1 MDTRCWSAWPSHLPL
16 PRRNHP
22 CIGFLNSTRP
32 QSLPAAFLVP
42 ASAVATRR
50 AAWSSRLRK
59 GGRAA
64 GSETAGASE
73 TDVMEVTLETDQP
86 DAVMELLLGFG
97 ANSASAMAANTR
109 QATLRVVSAQFEG
122 SSDILAKLDLE
133 QIGCIIQGALDLP
146 RKPLLKSR
154 LLGGSWS
161 KYFPLSE
168 SVEVRLPCHAGPR
181 GGMLSETG
189 RRVLR
194 LEGGVAFGAGDHP
207 TTRGA
212 AAFLEATLTK
222 ARPLSLRCLDYGTG
236 SGVLAICAWMLG
248 AKHTLGVDVDK
259 TALASAARSLALNGT
274 VVAPFDVLGT
284 VAFKH
289 VPACP
294 ELATKQIVE
303 MVEEGGAFDIVVA
316 NILCEPLLQLVD
328 TLSCATAPAGKLCL
342 SGVRSLPDLRAV
354 EALQD
359 KYSEQFENF
368 QISDAGAGWCVIT
381 AEKGFCA
388 AQGVLYEARFLFRD
402 HDS

>member
-1 MDTRCWSAWPSHLPL
+1 
-16 PRRNHP
+16 
-22 CIGFLNSTRP
+22 
-32 QSLPAAFLVP
+32 
-42 ASAVATRR
+42 
-50 AAWSSRLRK
+50 
-59 GGRAA
+59 
-64 GSETAGASE
+64 
-73 TDVMEVTLETDQP
+73 MEVTLETDQP

-97 ANSASAMAANTR
+97 ASSASAMAANTQ

-122 SSDILAKLDLE
+122 SSDILSNLDLE
-133 QIGCIIQGALDLP
+133 QIGSIIQRALDLP
-146 RKPLLKSR
+146 RKPLLKGR
-154 LLGGSWS
+154 LLGGTWS

-248 AKHTLGVDVDK
+248 ARQTLGVDVDK
-259 TALASAARSLALNGT
+259 SAVASAARSLALNGT
-274 VVAPFDVLGT
+274 VVPPFDASGT
-284 VAFKH
+284 IAFKH

-294 ELATKQIVE
+294 ELATKQIIE

-342 SGVRSLPDLRAV
+342 SGVRRLPDLRAV

-359 KYSEQFENF
+359 TYSEQFEDRK
-368 QISDAGAGWCVIT
+368 SV
-381 AEKGFCA
+381 
-388 AQGVLYEARFLFRD
+388 V
-402 HDS
+402 